1 MLKNKINKKA
11 IQDEV
16 PTPDEANVVSEEQKS
31 NNTPTYVVT
40 RDGLRVSDQEYLTLD
55 FPVALAER
63 DFWQK
68 IVNKYPD
75 GTKIEIVQFDKKK
88 HRIW

>member
-1 MLKNKINKKA
+1 MSKNKTNKKA
-11 IQDEV
+11 NQDEV
-16 PTPDEANVVSEEQKS
+16 PNLDDANVVSEEQKLE
-31 NNTPTYVVT
+31 NVPTYVVT
-40 RDGLRVSDQEYLTLD
+40 RGGLRVSDQEYVSPDL
-55 FPVALAER
+55 PEVIAER

-75 GTKIEIVQFDKKK
+75 GTKIEIVLFDKKK